1 MSQTVL
7 NFAIENAFQVLA
19 AQSMELFDAWYE
31 RLHDVQMIGDIEH
44 TTEIE
49 SEWTESN
56 CELMLQGVMPAAWLS
71 VLSNTHW
78 PTLYCTFGRI
88 MSKQVILSM
97 LSQGNTGD
105 ELLSIL
111 DVIVADI
118 EEEGINS
125 CAEVFAVN

>member
-56 CELMLQGVMPAAWLS
+56 CESMLQGVMPTA
-71 VLSNTHW
+71 
-78 PTLYCTFGRI
+78 
-88 MSKQVILSM
+88 
-97 LSQGNTGD
+97 
-105 ELLSIL
+105 
-111 DVIVADI
+111 
-118 EEEGINS
+118 
-125 CAEVFAVN
+125 

>member
-56 CELMLQGVMPAAWLS
+56 CELMLQGVMPAA
-71 VLSNTHW
+71 
-78 PTLYCTFGRI
+78 
-88 MSKQVILSM
+88 
-97 LSQGNTGD
+97 
-105 ELLSIL
+105 
-111 DVIVADI
+111 
-118 EEEGINS
+118 
-125 CAEVFAVN
+125 